1 MVSWCVF
8 RWWYLG
14 MIVVGSLFYFFFFFK
29 QKTAYEMQ
37 RGLVGSEMCIRDS
50 FFLVSAKTGSC
61 VDELFRN
68 LVQKILTQLD
78 LSLTIRNSVKLDKN
92 PKGAFQLTSSTKETK
107 SKKCSCQLQ
116 PSSQPTTMSE

>member
-1 MVSWCVF
+1 MIRRPPRSTQGVSSAASDVYKRQVSTQSTWEAAQE
-8 RWWYLG
+8 YAG
-14 MIVVGSLFYFFFFFK
+14 EID
-29 QKTAYEMQ
+29 AP
-37 RGLVGSEMCIRDS
+37 